1 MKLNLKVFKAN
12 GRVGDFSQMRFT
24 VGSRQKAYDLAG
36 GVDTSDGVELS
47 WQNDENVGL
56 EEMEDRLRVIVIYGD
71 REFMP
76 KVCGGFGGNTERRTS
91 RVSVGPGE
99 GRESSFVLLFC
110 LSGWSDVLEFSIH
123 LFMTLRVDPV
133 TNVVDAV
140 SRFVDR
146 LTLPARE
153 KKQLETDLQKLIQEI
168 ERDLVQA
175 RASIV
180 VEETRGNWLAA
191 FLATFGDA

>member
-1 MKLNLKVFKAN
+1 
-12 GRVGDFSQMRFT
+12 
-24 VGSRQKAYDLAG
+24 
-36 GVDTSDGVELS
+36 
-47 WQNDENVGL
+47 
-56 EEMEDRLRVIVIYGD
+56 
-71 REFMP
+71 
-76 KVCGGFGGNTERRTS
+76 
-91 RVSVGPGE
+91 
-99 GRESSFVLLFC
+99 
-110 LSGWSDVLEFSIH
+110 
-123 LFMTLRVDPV
+123 MTLRVDPV

-180 VEETRGNWLAA
+180 VEETRGNWLQRSWRPLVMLT
-191 FLATFGDA
+191 FATVVLVGDIYKCTDTFRYFSFWGFAGDRVGRVRGGEKRGKNHAGIRTKATLILDPID

>member
-1 MKLNLKVFKAN
+1 
-12 GRVGDFSQMRFT
+12 
-24 VGSRQKAYDLAG
+24 
-36 GVDTSDGVELS
+36 
-47 WQNDENVGL
+47 
-56 EEMEDRLRVIVIYGD
+56 
-71 REFMP
+71 
-76 KVCGGFGGNTERRTS
+76 
-91 RVSVGPGE
+91 
-99 GRESSFVLLFC
+99 
-110 LSGWSDVLEFSIH
+110 
-123 LFMTLRVDPV
+123 MTLRVDPV

-180 VEETRGNWLAA
+180 VEETRGNWLQRSWRPLVMLTFATIVLVGTFINVPILSDTSRFWDLLEIGLGGYVVGRSGEKIMQA
-191 FLATFGDA
+191 FARKPR